1 MGIRNS
7 FFEKASNIIKT
18 NNNKN
23 IFLSKINF
31 IEEKDEILSQIKK
44 LETDFNNQFMI
55 NKINLTTHEKDFS
68 EACFKYDKIISDNL
82 LVSGLIG
89 ISCKFPNLKEYI
101 LSNKEEVSIN
111 SLEIKK
117 LAMELK
123 EYKNKLE
130 SIYENM
136 KFQLMTM
143 KNNFQAFMQLKTDEM
158 NKKYEEFEKTMTEK
172 IHILNIKNNG
182 LVESLKEKEEKMI
195 NGVKFI
201 EKIKEE
207 AIENNNNTIHIISK
221 DNKNVA
227 NQLIQAKK
235 EFKSLK
241 KNIIDLST
249 LLIKKDSDK
258 NNKNKEAVINSFND
272 MMSELIKETFIKEK
286 KNEFNYNNFNLNN
299 NNFPSLVLSNNDN
312 YNYINENNRPNQLK
326 IRSLTHNISKD
337 LNEEDKRMSIKLKLN
352 FNNNRETKIKSK
364 FSKDNNNNNLN
375 NKKIIDNNNGE
386 KDELINMKE
395 LSKSIRSSFT
405 FKNKKFGKAL
415 ERNDN
420 NKKEIK
426 KERNLTIDNLEK
438 INKNENNYKNITIS
452 NFKNNKTEIDN
463 KEYLKENEKSEIFI
477 NEKKKGH
484 NDKDNDND
492 ENIIIISEKEENQ
505 RDNIEEGKI
514 GKEDNKS
521 GKKEDK
527 NNEKKENDESDKD
540 KDEETKKNFIDEEN
554 SDKETEKKNNNPN
567 IDKQSLNNEKTQKI
581 NNNNH
586 NKAHSSHSNPKSES
600 FRFDSNNLKSLEN
613 PKSLLTQNINNNYE
627 KNKRLFNNIKNM
639 KQIKISNINENK
651 AGLSKGLN
659 NNRRSQTSKK
669 DDLPLTKNIFSLY
682 NYLRS
687 TKNANNFKNN
697 KTEDIDYSYIKQ
709 KEKKDCINQGNIH
722 KKIVSK
728 DVLEKIKVIKD
739 EDIIDKPLLCNQ
751 ENFEVR
757 RCDGDIEKKLIHLE
771 FFVKKKL
778 DELVREIK
786 IFIPIHFNSHT
797 RDYNILEKK

>member
-1 MGIRNS
+1 MQKNETGVENS
-7 FFEKASNIIKT
+7 NNNNKNAPLKYVSLREFILFKEEFLKSLNDFKKDINSNLTKEKEKCELFFEKTSNIIKT

-44 LETDFNNQFMI
+44 LETDFNKQFMI

-235 EFKSLK
+235 EFKSFK

-272 MMSELIKETFIKEK
+272 MMSELIKDTFIKEK

-299 NNFPSLVLSNNDN
+299 NNFPSLMLSNNGN
-312 YNYINENNRPNQLK
+312 YSYINENNRPNQLK

-364 FSKDNNNNNLN
+364 FSKDNNN
-375 NKKIIDNNNGE
+375 
-386 KDELINMKE
+386 
-395 LSKSIRSSFT
+395 F
-405 FKNKKFGKAL
+405 L
-415 ERNDN
+415 EGRM
-420 NKKEIK
+420 
-426 KERNLTIDNLEK
+426 
-438 INKNENNYKNITIS
+438 S
-452 NFKNNKTEIDN
+452 
-463 KEYLKENEKSEIFI
+463 
-477 NEKKKGH
+477 
-484 NDKDNDND
+484 
-492 ENIIIISEKEENQ
+492 
-505 RDNIEEGKI
+505 
-514 GKEDNKS
+514 
-521 GKKEDK
+521 
-527 NNEKKENDESDKD
+527 
-540 KDEETKKNFIDEEN
+540 
-554 SDKETEKKNNNPN
+554 
-567 IDKQSLNNEKTQKI
+567 
-581 NNNNH
+581 
-586 NKAHSSHSNPKSES
+586 
-600 FRFDSNNLKSLEN
+600 
-613 PKSLLTQNINNNYE
+613 
-627 KNKRLFNNIKNM
+627 
-639 KQIKISNINENK
+639 
-651 AGLSKGLN
+651 
-659 NNRRSQTSKK
+659 
-669 DDLPLTKNIFSLY
+669 
-682 NYLRS
+682 
-687 TKNANNFKNN
+687 
-697 KTEDIDYSYIKQ
+697 
-709 KEKKDCINQGNIH
+709 
-722 KKIVSK
+722 
-728 DVLEKIKVIKD
+728 
-739 EDIIDKPLLCNQ
+739 
-751 ENFEVR
+751 
-757 RCDGDIEKKLIHLE
+757 
-771 FFVKKKL
+771 
-778 DELVREIK
+778 
-786 IFIPIHFNSHT
+786 
-797 RDYNILEKK
+797 